1 MMKWVKD
8 HWPIALGL
16 CLTIVWIAFVF
27 WFLTTFNH
35 WSEIFDLKPNTFG
48 DFAAGVSAPLAFLW
62 LVIAVVLQGRELK
75 LQRAELTLNRE
86 VLQLQ
91 IEELKSTS
99 EQMRNQTRLLGD
111 EALARK
117 LTEEFDLWR
126 PKIVAQLYAM
136 AEPDRGNNR
145 AVQTNIGMTNLK
157 VAPIHPVASDEMDQ
171 NLSGNLKRAIEDM
184 KAVNSYS
191 RENAPSKLV
200 ESIPRATLDNLNSL
214 IDGLAS
220 LIQEAGAGNNNRIE
234 SFISDNF
241 LREFLAA
248 AREHSDLLK
257 FLDASPT

>member
-1 MMKWVKD
+1 MRWAKD

-27 WFLTTFNH
+27 WFLTTYNH

-117 LTEEFDLWR
+117 HTEEFDLWR

-136 AEPDRGNNR
+136 AEPDRGNSQ
-145 AVQTNIGMTNLK
+145 AVQTSNETIYFR
-157 VAPIHPVASDEMDQ
+157 VAPFHPVASDEMDQ
-171 NLSGNLKRAIEDM
+171 NLSGNLKRAINDL
-184 KAVNSYS
+184 KAVNRSF
-191 RENAPSKLV
+191 RKNAP
-200 ESIPRATLDNLNSL
+200 ATLLKPIPPGTLDEINRLV
-214 IDGLAS
+214 DGLAS
-220 LIQEAGAGNNNRIE
+220 LVQETGTVTNNRIE
-234 SFISDNF
+234 GFISDNC
-241 LREFLAA
+241 LREFLEA
-248 AREHSDLLK
+248 AREHCHLLK
-257 FLDASPT
+257 LPNTGTA